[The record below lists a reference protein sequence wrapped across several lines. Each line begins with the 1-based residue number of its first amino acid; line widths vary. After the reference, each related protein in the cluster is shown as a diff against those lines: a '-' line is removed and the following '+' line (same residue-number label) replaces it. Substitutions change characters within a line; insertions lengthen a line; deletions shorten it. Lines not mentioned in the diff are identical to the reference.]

1 MLSGTKM
8 GNTKG
13 AFLSD
18 AVWLQMEIDP
28 LSGPE
33 IEALL
38 AKAYN
43 APKDV
48 VSAAAQL
55 VP

>member
-1 MLSGTKM
+1 MMRAERLQTK
-8 GNTKG
+8 
-13 AFLSD
+13 
-18 AVWLQMEIDP
+18 IDP
-28 LSGPE
+28 QTGPE
-33 IEALL
+33 IEALV

-55 VP
+55 AP